1 MMRIKHWFF
10 FKSLSIRRNH
20 TECLGSTA
28 LCIVKLHSENNGF
41 RKEKLSENLGV
52 QCRGDINLFYTEW
65 SIRLGRFK
73 IDILMC
79 EVVGKYFEYKFH
91 S

>member
-1 MMRIKHWFF
+1 MRIEHCFF

-28 LCIVKLHSENNGF
+28 LCTVRLHSENNGF

-52 QCRGDINLFYTEW
+52 QCRGDINVFYT
-65 SIRLGRFK
+65 SGALDLDDLK
-73 IDILMC
+73 
-79 EVVGKYFEYKFH
+79 
-91 S
+91 